1 MSEVTTGKLFDDFK
15 VLIDDVEQLVSATA
29 SEAGGASPNCASVCH
44 SRSKRGKKALAQR
57 EKELREQAEQAKQR
71 ATIFVLEESWSRLAA
86 AACLGAP
93 LGLALRRLKSKSTR
107 SEQ

>member
-44 SRSKRGKKALAQR
+44 SRSKRGKKRWPSVKKNCASKLNR
-57 EKELREQAEQAKQR
+57 RN
-71 ATIFVLEESWSRLAA
+71 S
-86 AACLGAP
+86 AP
-93 LGLALRRLKSKSTR
+93 QFSC
-107 SEQ
+107 